1 MRRSHRVSD
10 QRRRVGEGV
19 NTPEEFSWLF
29 AQEYRAIVRS
39 VDVVLHDH
47 ARAEEITQDA
57 FVRLLESWGRV
68 SRYDRPGAWVRR
80 VAIRLATK
88 HAARERR
95 RGTIERA
102 GTVTTTGPSDLPDV
116 GDRHDALWEGIRS
129 LPPRQRAV
137 VALYYLDD
145 MPVSDVA
152 DIVGC
157 SESTVSVHLHRARQR
172 LAELVGEEV
181 VDRVDR

>member
-1 MRRSHRVSD
+1 VTKRS
-10 QRRRVGEGV
+10 RVGEGV
-19 NTPEEFSWLF
+19 NTPEEFTWLF
-29 AQEYRAIVRS
+29 AREYRSIVRS

-57 FVRLLESWGRV
+57 FVRLLEGWSRV
-68 SRYDRPGAWVRR
+68 SKYDRPGAWVRR

-88 HAARERR
+88 HAVRERR
-95 RGTIERA
+95 RRTVERVGGA
-102 GTVTTTGPSDLPDV
+102 TATTADASETS
-116 GDRHDALWEGIRS
+116 DRHEEIWEAIRI

-145 MPVSDVA
+145 MPVCEVA

-157 SESTVSVHLHRARQR
+157 SESTVSVHLHRARRR

-181 VDRVDR
+181 QNRVDR

>member
-1 MRRSHRVSD
+1 MK
-10 QRRRVGEGV
+10 
-19 NTPEEFSWLF
+19 TPEEFSWLF
-29 AQEYRAIVRS
+29 AREYRSIVRS

-95 RGTIERA
+95 RSTLERA
-102 GTVTTTGPSDLPDV
+102 GTVTTTASDLPDV
-116 GDRHDALWEGIRS
+116 ADRNDALWEGVRS

-145 MPVSDVA
+145 MSVSDVA

-157 SESTVSVHLHRARQR
+157 SESTVSVHLHRARHR

-181 VDRVDR
+181 DDRVDR